1 MFQRILVPL
10 DGSKLAETALPV
22 ATAFAERCGAEL
34 ILFHVIEKGAAGSIH
49 GEHHLQNADEA
60 QAYLND
66 LAVHFATPE
75 VTIENHVHTESI
87 SEVPNSIIQHA
98 LEFEIDL
105 IVMCAHGSSGL
116 RDRLIGSIAQQVI
129 QRGTTPVLFF
139 RPEMDFEQLRFPPQ
153 HILVPL
159 DGEGLHEDALP
170 AAKSVA
176 EKCGAAIELVTVVP
190 TPTTLRSD
198 LAGPGMMMPI
208 TTSAMLDLAE
218 RGAAEYLLEIGR
230 EISEQKLRISGHVLR
245 GDAAVEILKVAEQAD
260 LIIMATHG
268 RTNWDAFWQE
278 SVTPKV
284 MGRTKIPVLL
294 VREP

>member
-34 ILFHVIEKGAAGSIH
+34 ILFHVIEKGAAGSVH
-49 GEHHLQNADEA
+49 GEHHLQDAGEA
-60 QAYLND
+60 QAYLD
-66 LAVHFATPE
+66 ELAAQFATPE

-139 RPEMDFEQLRFPPQ
+139 RPEMDFQQLRFPPQ
-153 HILVPL
+153 RILVPL

-170 AAKSVA
+170 AARNVA
-176 EKCGAAIELVTVVP
+176 QKCGAAIELITIVP
-190 TPTTLRSD
+190 TPATLRSD
-198 LAGPGMMMPI
+198 LAGPGLMMPI
-208 TTSAMLDLAE
+208 ATSAMLDLAE
-218 RGAAEYLLEIGR
+218 RGAMEYLQEIGR
-230 EISEQKLRISGHVLR
+230 KMNEQEVHVSGQVLR
-245 GDAAVEILKVAEQAD
+245 GDTAVEILKAAEGAD

-284 MGRTKIPVLL
+284 MGRIKIPVLL
-294 VREP
+294 VREI